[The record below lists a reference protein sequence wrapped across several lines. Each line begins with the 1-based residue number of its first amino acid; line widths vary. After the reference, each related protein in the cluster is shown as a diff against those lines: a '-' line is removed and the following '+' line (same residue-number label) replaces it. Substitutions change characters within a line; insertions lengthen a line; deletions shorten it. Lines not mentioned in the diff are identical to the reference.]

1 MLFHWILTLGHL
13 IPPVV
18 DQLQKI
24 IGIWLSRQ
32 NAGNGF
38 SFFLSLFSPNP
49 VKIEY
54 LNKSNTPQTLFE
66 PLFAQDLGIYPIYVF
81 DVPAFC
87 SAGTCGNM
95 CFFLW
100 TTTLFWRCFDYVRS
114 IRLRMIHWPPFAAL
128 TYVIRAVHLTSIISF
143 CRDTF
148 LHN

>member
-24 IGIWLSRQ
+24 IGIWMSRQ

-38 SFFLSLFSPNP
+38 SFFSVFFSPNP

-66 PLFAQDLGIYPIYVF
+66 PLFAQDLGI
-81 DVPAFC
+81 
-87 SAGTCGNM
+87 
-95 CFFLW
+95 
-100 TTTLFWRCFDYVRS
+100 
-114 IRLRMIHWPPFAAL
+114 
-128 TYVIRAVHLTSIISF
+128 
-143 CRDTF
+143 
-148 LHN
+148 